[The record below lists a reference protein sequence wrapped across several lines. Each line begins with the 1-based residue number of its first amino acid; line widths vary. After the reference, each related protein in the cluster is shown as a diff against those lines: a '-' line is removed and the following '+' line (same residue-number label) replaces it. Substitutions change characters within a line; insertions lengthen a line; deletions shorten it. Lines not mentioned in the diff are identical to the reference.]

1 LVPEQRTAADL
12 SEQEVI
18 DIRWMVESGRMQ
30 IEDIARK
37 FKIKPATAKS
47 IASRRSRKEVE

>member
-1 LVPEQRTAADL
+1 LVSERTAADL

-47 IASRRSRKEVE
+47 IASRRSRKDVE